1 MSGSIDLAIRASQ
14 IRQKLATEPPE
25 AVIAKTKAILTEDDS
40 E

>member
-1 MSGSIDLAIRASQ
+1 MSGSIELSIRASQ
-14 IRQKLATEPPE
+14 IRQGITTEAPE